1 MFSNRKEIE
10 NNLNNSYFYNHKLIN
25 IKMLNGDIFS
35 IELNEFDDEYNI
47 INKICSYNNDYNDY
61 NDYRLRKHRIK
72 ILKEGYEDK
81 SFKEIV
87 SNLEHNDLLYI
98 YSESLVNVKKY
109 YFKYSYGENVYN
121 YFYIKDIEDYYDS
134 LDRLY
139 FEIYDKELPS
149 LFIIDNNF
157 FNIGYSQMYI
167 DILIKTIFEK
177 EDITRMFFNCS
188 YINDNLSLFIN
199 CIIKYYKDLD
209 TVCFDLNYDRRY
221 TFNNKY
227 SFISELNKLFDK
239 ISNTKNVYLNSFLF
253 KIVKEINLLNN
264 DNIYIFG
271 DEVIT
276 NCDYILKKIKSF
288 SNNIFIKH
296 RNNIQIENNG
306 WINMAIYDDNNY
318 LIMKK

>member
-1 MFSNRKEIE
+1 MNDTIIFPFLIIIFSGLILFYI
-10 NNLNNSYFYNHKLIN
+10 LNDKKNKKLIN
-25 IKMLNGDIFS
+25 CIEKFQNSYIDKIATKLDSNS
-35 IELNEFDDEYNI
+35 INNTEFTKDVAQGSWTTLETKVDANYNATNLMV
-47 INKICSYNNDYNDY
+47 INITS
-61 NDYRLRKHRIK
+61 LPGTI
-72 ILKEGYEDK
+72 
-81 SFKEIV
+81 
-87 SNLEHNDLLYI
+87 
-98 YSESLVNVKKY
+98 ESLN
-109 YFKYSYGENVYN
+109 YGTIT
-121 YFYIKDIEDYYDS
+121 FG
-134 LDRLY
+134 
-139 FEIYDKELPS
+139 
-149 LFIIDNNF
+149 DNNF